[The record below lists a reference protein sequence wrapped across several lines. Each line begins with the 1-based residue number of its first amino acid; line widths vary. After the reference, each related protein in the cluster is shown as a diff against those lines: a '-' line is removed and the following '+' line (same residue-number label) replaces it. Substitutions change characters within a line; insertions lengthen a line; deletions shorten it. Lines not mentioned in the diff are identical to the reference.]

1 MAEKLRHRIDASP
14 IVLATGQQVF
24 PTMSFGV
31 AGPEGHSLE
40 SLFAAADQALYVAKR
55 KGRNRVEAA
64 SVPGSGSVSV
74 AG

>member
-1 MAEKLRHRIDASP
+1 
-14 IVLATGQQVF
+14 
-24 PTMSFGV
+24 MSFGV